1 MYLTMQ
7 KYQQSAE
14 KISQLKRKVHAYG
27 LRPSDR

>member
-7 KYQQSAE
+7 KYQQTAE
-14 KISQLKRKVHAYG
+14 KISQLKRKVHVYG